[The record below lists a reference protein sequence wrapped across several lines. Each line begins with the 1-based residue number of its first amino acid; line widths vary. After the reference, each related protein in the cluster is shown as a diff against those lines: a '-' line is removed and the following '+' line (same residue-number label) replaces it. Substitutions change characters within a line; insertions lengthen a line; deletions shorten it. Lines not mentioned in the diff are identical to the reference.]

1 MTSQEFL
8 ASAGRGSVSPVTLF
22 HGGEDFLIDECVQK
36 AIDATLDEGTKS
48 FNLDV
53 VYGSKTD
60 VQEVIAHASAFP
72 MMGDKRVVVVKEFEK
87 LATTDPAKEIFK
99 AYLEHPLASTCLLL
113 VSLDGDLRKK
123 PFTDLKKLADVVEC
137 KPMYDNEVP
146 DWIEKRIRQMGKS
159 ADPESCRLLHAYVG
173 NSLRALQNELEKLF
187 IFVGE
192 KKAIT
197 AEDVSEVVGA
207 SKGYTIFELQN
218 AVGRKDLRDALR
230 ILHAMLEAGQQPQ
243 LIIIMLTRFF
253 QQLWK
258 LSELNPKRTPDAE
271 MTKLVGVNPYF
282 LKQLVRFQSN
292 FSSSHLENSFRVLR
306 ETDTVIKSIS
316 RDKQGVMDL
325 LIYALVK
332 GAQEFEQSLSDA

>member
-1 MTSQEFL
+1 MTPQEFL
-8 ASAGRGSVSPVTLF
+8 DSVQRKKIFPVTLL
-22 HGGEDFLIDECVQK
+22 HGGEDFLIDECVR
-36 AIDATLDEGTKS
+36 AVIETTLDEGAKG

-113 VSLDGDLRKK
+113 VSADADLRKK
-123 PFTDLKKLADVVEC
+123 PFTDLKKLAEVVEC
-137 KPMYDNEVP
+137 KPLYDNQVL
-146 DWIEKRIRQMGKS
+146 DWIDRRIRELGKT

-173 NSLRALQNELEKLF
+173 NSLRALQNEIEKLF

-192 KKAIT
+192 KKTIG

-218 AVGRKDLRDALR
+218 AIGRKDLREALR
-230 ILHAMLEAGQQPQ
+230 ILHAMLEAGQSPQ
-243 LIIIMLTRFF
+243 MIIVMLTRFF

-258 LSELNPKRTPDAE
+258 LSELKSKRTPDVALARE
-271 MTKLVGVNPYF
+271 IGVNPFF
-282 LKQLVRFQSN
+282 LKQVVQFQSN
-292 FSSSHLENSFRVLR
+292 FSSSHLENSFRVLL
-306 ETDTVIKSIS
+306 ETDTTLKTTT

-325 LIYALVK
+325 LVYSLVK
-332 GAQEFEQSLSDA
+332 GVPEFEQSLSGP